1 MAVELEQ
8 TLAVFVVDND
18 KAAKRFL
25 KKIQTIDKA
34 DRRVEIVD
42 AAFAN
47 CTRLGRV
54 KVHQTRDRGGM
65 KGGIRGG
72 AFGVVVGTIIAGPA
86 GAVAVGA
93 AGAVLAGLRNRFHD
107 IGIDDKFMRR
117 VGKEIDKGRSALFI
131 LYQGNW
137 EASIGTI
144 QDAVRAEKALLI
156 ESTLPA
162 EKAAALRALVEPA
175 AEQLGGEEVVTDFEV
190 DVVAPP
196 DDLTQLTGI
205 GDKSAKALAAAGI
218 TTYRALADS
227 SEPKLRNILHGA
239 DMTAPSSVGTWP
251 MQAEYAANGDWQG
264 LMKLQQKGTAA
275 KGKKKGKKGKAAAE
289 APVEKPAKPDDLTKL
304 NGIGPRIQVI
314 LADGGVTTYA
324 KLAKT
329 STEDLRLIIAAGG
342 ALPPSSLTKWPA
354 QAAFAAKGDWEGLA
368 TYNHRK

>member
-1 MAVELEQ
+1 MTVELEQ
-8 TLAVFVVDND
+8 TLAVFVFEND
-18 KAAKRFL
+18 KGSKRFL
-25 KKIQTIDKA
+25 KKLQTIDKA
-34 DRRVEIVD
+34 DKRVEIVD

-47 CTRLGRV
+47 RTRLGRV

-144 QDAVRAEKALLI
+144 QDAVRAEKGLLI

-162 EKAAALRALVEPA
+162 DKAAALRALVEPA

-190 DVVAPP
+190 DVVGEP
-196 DDLTQLTGI
+196 DDLTQLSGI

-227 SEPKLRNILHGA
+227 SEPKLRNVLHGA
-239 DMTAPSSVGTWP
+239 DMTAPASIGTWP

-264 LMKLQQKGTAA
+264 LMKLQQKADA
-275 KGKKKGKKGKAAAE
+275 KAKKNGKKAKAAP
-289 APVEKPAKPDDLTKL
+289 APEKPAKPDDLTKL

-314 LADGGVTTYA
+314 LADGGVTTYS

-342 ALPPSSLTKWPA
+342 ALPPSSLSKWPA
-354 QAAFAAKGDWEGLA
+354 QAGFAAKGDWEGLA